1 MESVETNIVKTPSVS
16 YITEKIKGV
25 LVDAGFT
32 FKENV
37 VDADF
42 VINLHARTRAGS
54 EVFGQFVAYA
64 DLTIAVTNKITDQ
77 EIYHQGLVNIKGIHT
92 NYWEAG
98 LKALEKAR
106 NQINADV
113 TPNLLTAI
121 QK

>member
-1 MESVETNIVKTPSVS
+1 MGKSSSVS
-16 YITEKIKGV
+16 YVTEKIKEV
-25 LVDAGFT
+25 LIDKGFT
-32 FKENV
+32 FKESV
-37 VDADF
+37 VEADF

-64 DLTIAVTNKITDQ
+64 DLTIAVTNTMTDQ

-106 NQINADV
+106 NQINVEVA
-113 TPNLLTAI
+113 PNLLIAI